1 MLALVAVAVI
11 ALACSGAWV
20 LSARPRAAAS
30 MPVLRTS
37 APATSSVA
45 GGSLVDASRAAA
57 PSAGAAAAAASG
69 GGSVSSVGGSAGA
82 SSQIVVDVVGKVRRP
97 GVYRLAAG
105 SRVVDAVAAAGGAT
119 PGLDLTS
126 VNLARR
132 VADGEQVAIG
142 VPPTAEAS
150 SNAGGAGGTASGTTS
165 DSAGAGG
172 TGTSPVDLNTATLG
186 QLDGLPGVGPVLAQ
200 RILDWRAAHG
210 RFAAVADL
218 RKVTGIGDAKFA
230 DLAPLVVV
238 S

>member
-57 PSAGAAAAAASG
+57 PSAGAAAASG
-69 GGSVSSVGGSAGA
+69 GGSVGSVGGSAGA